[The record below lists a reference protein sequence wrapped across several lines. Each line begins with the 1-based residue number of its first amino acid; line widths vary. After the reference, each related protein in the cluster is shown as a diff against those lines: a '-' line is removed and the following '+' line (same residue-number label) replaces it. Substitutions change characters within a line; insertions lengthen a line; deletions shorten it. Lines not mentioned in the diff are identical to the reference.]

1 MQGIFPPKATQAP
14 LDEEKAGTHTVPLQ
28 KLFEQLKSS
37 EQGLTGAEARK
48 RLDTYGPND
57 TTGLKRTSPV
67 VQFLRLFLSPL
78 VAILLVASVVSAV
91 LGDRINASIIMV
103 IILLSNILNFV
114 QTSRSQNTVE
124 KLRADVAP
132 TASVLRD
139 ATWLELPRREVVP
152 GDIVRLVAGDL
163 VPADAR
169 LVKATDLHVQQAALT
184 GELLPVEKSADDGGD
199 TTESFADAHNCVF
212 LGTSVVSG
220 LGTALITATGRNTA
234 FGDIAVRLASRAP
247 ETEFERGLK
256 GFGMLMMETLF
267 FLVLFIV
274 LVGLIGHH
282 PPFETVLF
290 AISLAVGLTPEFLPM
305 ITTVTLGQGALRM
318 AKQKVIVKHLESI
331 QNFGSID
338 TLCCDK
344 TGTLTSGETRL
355 EGYLDLSDQTSER
368 VLLFSYL
375 NSTYETGIKSPLD
388 EAILQHG
395 TLDITGYSKID
406 EIPFDF
412 ERRCLSVV
420 VQHKEERL
428 LITKGAPESILAF
441 CTAYESDGAC
451 KPLDGTDSVIRNKY
465 VNMYRD
471 LSSQGYRVLAVAY
484 RKLPLQES
492 YSKADEHSL
501 ILLGFLKFADPP
513 KADVAEVLQALKK
526 DGVQVKIV
534 TGDNE
539 LVTRHVCEQVGLA
552 TSRIVLGSEIE
563 HMTDPALAQV
573 ALEVNVFARVSPA
586 QKNRIILALKSQKH
600 VVGYMGDG
608 INDAPSLHAADVGIS
623 VSTGVD
629 VAKEAASI
637 ILLEPSLQVLHK
649 GILEGRKAFG
659 NVIKYLLMGTSSN
672 FGNMFSMA
680 GAYIFLP
687 FLPMLPSQIL
697 LNTFLYDL
705 SQVTIPTDNVDAS
718 YIRKPQHWDIKLIRH
733 FMICIGPVSSI
744 FDFLTFFMM
753 LRVFNAGPVLFHT
766 GWFVESLATQTLV
779 LFIIRTA
786 GNPLR
791 SRPSLPL
798 TITTLLI
805 VVVGCVLPYTPLAGP
820 LGFTPLP
827 ALYFLF
833 LAVMVVS
840 YLLLVELIKRRF
852 DETICVGDLS
862 QTSVVYPNNPSFMIS
877 CSTEAKSSDTDSLF
891 NA

>member
-1 MQGIFPPKATQAP
+1 MQGSLPSYATQAP
-14 LDEEKAGTHTVPLQ
+14 PDKENVGTQTVPLQ
-28 KLFEQLKSS
+28 QLFEQLESN
-37 EQGLTGAEARK
+37 EQGLTDAEASK
-48 RLDTYGPND
+48 RLKKYGPND
-57 TTGLKRTSPV
+57 TTGIARISPV
-67 VQFLRLFLSPL
+67 VQFLRLFLNPL
-78 VAILLVASVVSAV
+78 VAILIVASVVSAI
-91 LGDRINASIIMV
+91 LGDRINASIIIV
-103 IILLSNILNFV
+103 IVLLSNILNFV
-114 QTSRSQNTVE
+114 QTYRSQNAVK
-124 KLRADVAP
+124 KLRANVAP

-139 ATWLELPRREVVP
+139 GIWLALPRREVVP
-152 GDIVRLVAGDL
+152 GDIVRLTAGDL

-184 GELLPVEKSADDGGD
+184 GESLPAEKSADDDGNA
-199 TTESFADAHNCVF
+199 TERFTDAHNSVF

-220 LGTALITATGRNTA
+220 MGTALVTATGRNSA

-247 ETEFERGLK
+247 ETEFERGIK
-256 GFGMLMMETLF
+256 GFGMLIMQTVF
-267 FLVLFIV
+267 FLVIFIV
-274 LVGLIGHH
+274 LVGVLGRHD
-282 PPFETVLF
+282 PFETVLF

-338 TLCCDK
+338 TLCSDK

-355 EGYLDLSDQTSER
+355 EGYRALSEEVSER
-368 VLLFSYL
+368 VLLFGYV
-375 NSTYETGIKSPLD
+375 NSTYQTGIKSPLD

-395 TLDITGYSKID
+395 TLDVAGYRKIG

-420 VQHKEERL
+420 VQHEEESL
-428 LITKGAPESILAF
+428 LITKGAPESVLAR
-441 CTAYESDGAC
+441 CTTYESNGAYR
-451 KPLDGTDSVIRNKY
+451 PLDEVSGEMRNKY

-484 RKLPLQES
+484 RTLPQQDT
-492 YSKADEHSL
+492 YRKTDEQNL
-501 ILLGFLKFADPP
+501 VLLGFLTFADPP
-513 KADVAEVLQALKK
+513 KADVAQVLQALKS

-539 LVTRHVCEQVGLA
+539 LVTRHVCEQVGL
-552 TSRIVLGSEIE
+552 TSSRIVLGSELE
-563 HMTDPALAQV
+563 RMTDPALAQV
-573 ALEVNVFARVSPA
+573 VEEVNIFARVSPA
-586 QKNRIILALKSQKH
+586 QKNRIILALKSRKH
-600 VVGYMGDG
+600 VVGYIGDG

-629 VAKEAASI
+629 VAKDAADI
-637 ILLEPSLQVLHK
+637 ILLEQSLQVLHK
-649 GILEGRKAFG
+649 GIIEGRKAFG

-680 GAYIFLP
+680 GAYVFLP

-718 YIRKPQHWDIKLIRH
+718 YIRKPQHWDIKLIRN
-733 FMICIGPVSSI
+733 FMLFIGPVSSI
-744 FDFLTFFMM
+744 FDFLTFFIM
-753 LRVFNAGPVLFHT
+753 LRVFNAGAVLFHT

-791 SRPSLPL
+791 SRPSGPL
-798 TITTLLI
+798 AITTLLI
-805 VVVGCVLPYTPLAGP
+805 VAVGFLLPYTPLAGP

-833 LAVMVVS
+833 LIGMVVS
-840 YLLLVELIKRRF
+840 YLLLVELVKRR
-852 DETICVGDLS
+852 LMRR
-862 QTSVVYPNNPSFMIS
+862 Y
-877 CSTEAKSSDTDSLF
+877 A
-891 NA
+891 